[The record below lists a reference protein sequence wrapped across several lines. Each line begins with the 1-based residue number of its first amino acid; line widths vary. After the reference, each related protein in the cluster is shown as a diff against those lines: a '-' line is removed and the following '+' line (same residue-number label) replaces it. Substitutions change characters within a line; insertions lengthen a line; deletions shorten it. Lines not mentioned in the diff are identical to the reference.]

1 MYDAMADAAMLSV
14 LMSRNNYYY
23 DPPGVI
29 YSRSSEPGTAI
40 LWIGGVFTMLIVA
53 SALYLHVNE

>member
-23 DPPGVI
+23 DQPGI
-29 YSRSSEPGTAI
+29 YSRSGDPGTAI
-40 LWIGGVFTMLIVA
+40 LWIGGVFTMLILA
-53 SALYLHVNE
+53 SAVYLHVNE